1 MSPESQEPTNKA
13 PESPG
18 IPSTGVTV
26 TSRARALLRVRA
38 YNRAWRAHA
47 VGALG
52 DRLALLTLLAL
63 TVVAVV
69 GAQALGGGYT
79 GVMFAVA
86 AVFGARIV
94 ATLLFG
100 AVLLAPLAQ
109 LTQRL
114 DRRWLLVVAEALRG
128 VLLACSVFWVLWT
141 GSKAWVWLLVTV
153 FVTAA
158 LERLIVVTRE
168 SFVEQLLPAPTPGH
182 PPVDQRPVLLHIELW
197 TGYAT
202 VPLASVLLI
211 VLTLVNQGLGQ
222 AVDWLGTH
230 GLALGAFGAAALF
243 LTAGTLQYLQELPEA
258 ATGRRRFE
266 PHSPLTNLR
275 APADVTPGLVARGR
289 TGSSLVFSLAATS
302 TAAAVA
308 AAASTAVQH
317 AVDLQ
322 AGTIGYALLV
332 LALTAGLLLGLRV
345 SRGVLPTLSRRRLL
359 PLAMGTT
366 GLALLL
372 GGLVRD
378 YVLALVLF
386 TLAGVASGVA
396 FRTARVLLALETEDA
411 RRPRVDE
418 HLHAMLRVA
427 VALGLVVTPLLGAV
441 YGPEQFGGTTL
452 TFDHGGAGLA
462 TATAGLLLLLL
473 AVVVLLRADDRK
485 GVAPLPRDIWDAL
498 RGGVEPPAHRAGT
511 GFFIALEGGDG
522 AGKSTQA
529 QALAEWIRSKGHEVV
544 LTREPGGSA
553 VGQRLRAMLLDVAN
567 TGISHR
573 AEALIFAADRAEH
586 VDSVILPALERGA
599 VVITD
604 RYADSSIAYQGA
616 GRDLDGADVARL
628 NRWAT
633 GGLVPDLTVLLDV
646 APSAARER
654 FTEAPDRME
663 SEPEVF
669 HQRVRAAF
677 LELAAADAARYLVV
691 DAGQPPQA
699 VTTAIRHRL
708 DRELPLSEKEKA
720 ALVEQERL
728 AREAEARR
736 LAEEARRKAEE
747 ERAER
752 ERQAQL
758 EKLRLE
764 AEEAEKARQA
774 EEDRRAAEVAR
785 LAAEAARAAA
795 AAEAARRAAEE
806 EERRRAEEQARREA
820 AAEAER
826 LAELERQREAKK
838 AEERRRVEEA
848 LLRSEASRR
857 AAEEAAK
864 AAEVAEA
871 AKAAEAEQADRADR
885 AEGGAGDEAEA
896 ESAASGH
903 IAAGFAAS
911 QASAA
916 SDEADEER
924 TAVLPAVAA
933 DGPADLDATAVM
945 PAVVL
950 ADEAPAS
957 EDAPETAAEPE
968 RTSVLSRAR
977 SKARSARGKAQEEKE
992 ESKPL
997 AKDAPSTTPAAADET
1012 MVLPAFPA
1020 GAPTVGM
1027 PSKDGS
1033 DTKSTTNATKAT
1045 GSGSKAPKNPKGS
1058 KAAEGSAATSAADET
1073 TVIPVVEAAPTVQT
1087 PLPRA
1092 WREATPRS
1100 SESVQDK
1107 VPDWLFRPEPGE
1119 AGPEDA
1125 TREIPALSTPSAA
1138 RPKGDTASEDG
1149 EATTG
1154 SGRYD
1159 WAEET
1164 PLDDLPSLTDQLL
1177 GTREEWAQWHD
1188 EHPGD
1193 EQGPGNGRRH

>member
-1 MSPESQEPTNKA
+1 MSPESQAPTNEA

-47 VGALG
+47 VGVLG

-69 GAQALGGGYT
+69 GAQALGGGYA

-94 ATLLFG
+94 GTLVFG

-128 VLLACSVFWVLWT
+128 ALLACSVFWVVWT
-141 GSKAWVWLLVTV
+141 GAKAWVWLLVTV

-182 PPVDQRPVLLHIELW
+182 PPVDQRPVLLHIDLW

-230 GLALGAFGAAALF
+230 GLALAAFGAAALF

-289 TGSSLVFSLAATS
+289 TGASLIFSLAATS
-302 TAAAVA
+302 TAAAIA

-332 LALTAGLLLGLRV
+332 LTLTAGLLLGLRV
-345 SRGVLPTLSRRRLL
+345 SGGVLPTLSRRRLL
-359 PLAMGTT
+359 PLAMGTS

-386 TLAGVASGVA
+386 TLAGVAGGVA
-396 FRTARVLLALETEDA
+396 FRTSRVLLTLETEEA

-473 AVVVLLRADDRK
+473 AVVVLLRTDDRK

-522 AGKSTQA
+522 AGKSTQS

-604 RYADSSIAYQGA
+604 RYADSSVAYQGA

-669 HQRVRAAF
+669 HQRVRSAF
-677 LELAAADAARYLVV
+677 LELAAADPARYLVV

-708 DRELPLSEKEKA
+708 DRELPLSEQEKA
-720 ALVEQERL
+720 ALAEQERL

-758 EKLRLE
+758 ERLRLE

-774 EEDRRAAEVAR
+774 EEDRKAAEVAR

-857 AAEEAAK
+857 AAEEAAQ
-864 AAEVAEA
+864 A
-871 AKAAEAEQADRADR
+871 AKAARAAEAVQAEHAE
-885 AEGGAGDEAEA
+885 EGGSEDAAGSGDKAEA
-896 ESAASGH
+896 GAAAPGH
-903 IAAGFAAS
+903 IADAAGD
-911 QASAA
+911 
-916 SDEADEER
+916 SDESNESDEER

-933 DGPADLDATAVM
+933 ERPADLDATAVM
-945 PAVVL
+945 PAVEIV
-950 ADEAPAS
+950 DEAPSA
-957 EDAPETAAEPE
+957 EPEPE
-968 RTSVLSRAR
+968 RTSVLGRAR
-977 SKARSARGKAQEEKE
+977 SKARSARAKTKDQAEEPAE
-992 ESKPL
+992 AP
-997 AKDAPSTTPAAADET
+997 AKDAPSSTPAAADET

-1020 GAPTVGM
+1020 EAPTAGM
-1027 PSKDGS
+1027 PEK
-1033 DTKSTTNATKAT
+1033 NA
-1045 GSGSKAPKNPKGS
+1045 KGS
-1058 KAAEGSAATSAADET
+1058 KDAEASVPASAADET
-1073 TVIPVVEAAPTVQT
+1073 AVIPVVGDARSTERSAQSAQAAPTVQT

-1107 VPDWLFRPEPGE
+1107 VPDWLFRPEPGD
-1119 AGPEDA
+1119 AGPDDA

-1154 SGRYD
+1154 AGRYD

-1164 PLDDLPSLTDQLL
+1164 PLDDLPTLTDQLL
-1177 GTREEWAQWHD
+1177 GTREEWAQWHE
-1188 EHPGD
+1188 EHPGEERGSGSD
-1193 EQGPGNGRRH
+1193 QGR